1 MADIKEKH
9 IEIVQNIIERLAN
22 NSFYIKGWTITLLT
36 ALIAVYASTKN
47 ISFVILSILPV
58 IIFWLLDSYYLWQER
73 LFRRLYESIV
83 NGEYPSDYTINLKNV
98 EASDIKY
105 ISVVFSKTI
114 LPIYLGMIVIIC
126 LIYLIMCYA

>member
-9 IEIVQNIIERLAN
+9 IEIVQNIIDRLAN

-36 ALIAVYASTKN
+36 ALIAIYASTKN

-73 LFRRLYESIV
+73 LFRKLYECIV
-83 NGEYPSDYTINLKNV
+83 NGEYPSDYTINLKHI
-98 EASDIKY
+98 ETSDIKY

-114 LPIYLGMIVIIC
+114 LPIYLGMVVIIC
-126 LIYLIMCYA
+126 LIYLIMYYA

>member
-1 MADIKEKH
+1 MAEIKEKH
-9 IEIVQNIIERLAN
+9 IEIVQNIINRLAN
-22 NSFYIKGWTITLLT
+22 NSFYIKGWSITLLT

-73 LFRRLYESIV
+73 LFRKLYECIV
-83 NGEYPSDYTINLKNV
+83 NGEYPSDYSINLKQI
-98 EASDIKY
+98 ETSDIKY

-126 LIYLIMCYA
+126 LIYLIMYYA

>member
-1 MADIKEKH
+1 MVDIKEKH
-9 IEIVQNIIERLAN
+9 IEIVQNIIDRLAN

-73 LFRRLYESIV
+73 LFRKLYECIV
-83 NGEYPSDYTINLKNV
+83 NGEYPSDYSINLNQIDTN
-98 EASDIKY
+98 DIKY
-105 ISVVFSKTI
+105 ISAVFSKTI
-114 LPIYLGMIVIIC
+114 LPVYLGLIVIIG
-126 LIYLIMCYA
+126 LIYLIIYYA